1 MNLTIDSKLI
11 LDNGLIIVALVAGLR
26 LGLLIADIDLA
37 PPIPLKHRSA
47 WSHGPLLPL
56 FLIWLQPGGV
66 LGWGVVGLLLG
77 MGLHLAYDLY
87 PKKWGGVANISLHP
101 IPLRLP
107 NVPSLAFLFIS
118 IIICDIGVVLL
129 MPELPL
135 WGVGLLFGG
144 AVAMSIKYIK
154 SQTANYPLIGRF
166 VAKYSKRNIIIVSQI
181 AKMLNK
187 TNFILPVGTWAFM
200 LIFYYF
206 IDIYGGFLLWK
217 L

>member
-11 LDNGLIIVALVAGLR
+11 LDNALIIVALVAGLR

-47 WSHGPLLPL
+47 WSHGPLLPV
-56 FLIWLQPGGV
+56 FLIWLHPSGV
-66 LGWGVVGLLLG
+66 FGWGVVGLLLG

-107 NVPSLAFLFIS
+107 NWASWSFLAVTVWVCS
-118 IIICDIGVVLL
+118 WGAVVLL
-129 MPELPL
+129 PPLPI

-144 AVAMSIKYIK
+144 AVVMSIKYIE
-154 SQTANYPLIGRF
+154 SQTATWPIIGRF
-166 VAKYSKRNIIIVSQI
+166 MAKFQKRRVLILSHM
-181 AKMLNK
+181 ARLLNK
-187 TNFILPVGTWAFM
+187 TNFLLPVGTWGI
-200 LIFYYF
+200 LVIICYVLVN
-206 IDIYGGFLLWK
+206 YGGATWK